1 MVSLGTS
8 KGTSIVIELGIG
20 NLAGLFWNLHN
31 KWRTFSDES
40 TTDTLIN
47 ELMAANAREKDP
59 AKVLEDMERERREM
73 EERFTIKA
81 GEADKLREQEVL
93 SEYE

>member
-1 MVSLGTS
+1 M
-8 KGTSIVIELGIG
+8 
-20 NLAGLFWNLHN
+20 A
-31 KWRTFSDES
+31 FSDES

-81 GEADKLREQEVL
+81 GEAEKLKEQEVL
-93 SEYE
+93 SE

>member
-1 MVSLGTS
+1 M
-8 KGTSIVIELGIG
+8 
-20 NLAGLFWNLHN
+20 
-31 KWRTFSDES
+31 FSDES

-47 ELMAANAREKDP
+47 ELMAANARQKDP
-59 AKVLEDMERERREM
+59 AKVLEDMERERKEM

>member
-1 MVSLGTS
+1 MKLMKIKQDTHTILLGNCNI
-8 KGTSIVIELGIG
+8 KEDNDAL
-20 NLAGLFWNLHN
+20 LFA
-31 KWRTFSDES
+31 DES

-81 GEADKLREQEVL
+81 GEAEKLREQEVL
-93 SEYE
+93 SEYGR

>member
-1 MVSLGTS
+1 MW
-8 KGTSIVIELGIG
+8 G
-20 NLAGLFWNLHN
+20 NCNLKEDN
-31 KWRTFSDES
+31 NVLLFSDES

-81 GEADKLREQEVL
+81 GEAEKLREQEVL
-93 SEYE
+93 SEYEMRIY

>member
-1 MVSLGTS
+1 M
-8 KGTSIVIELGIG
+8 
-20 NLAGLFWNLHN
+20 A
-31 KWRTFSDES
+31 FSDES

>member
-1 MVSLGTS
+1 MF
-8 KGTSIVIELGIG
+8 
-20 NLAGLFWNLHN
+20 A
-31 KWRTFSDES
+31 DES

-81 GEADKLREQEVL
+81 GEAEKLREQEVL
-93 SEYE
+93 SEYEMRIY